1 LAASNVNKKIDLKNA
16 AEVFG
21 LWDNV
26 YGKDAIRSLENSMR
40 WDPSKKEKDKKL
52 AKKVKFVICLKMHTR
67 GIGGGGGVSVAW
79 RNPG

>member
-1 LAASNVNKKIDLKNA
+1 
-16 AEVFG
+16 
-21 LWDNV
+21 
-26 YGKDAIRSLENSMR
+26 MR